1 MARNTL
7 EYTSGGRICLAL
19 SSNRIL
25 IAQKISR
32 MVWCLVAQVSLEPQ
46 GRKLKLFLN
55 LKTDFN

>member
-32 MVWCLVAQVSLEPQ
+32 MVWCLVAQVSLEP
-46 GRKLKLFLN
+46 
-55 LKTDFN
+55 